1 MDKKPLLGKVLAV
14 GVILLFVMTGI
25 IPGIAQDIKKP
36 FLPTSKGWM
45 KTFGGT
51 EYDAGWSVQ
60 QTSDGGYII
69 AAETYVE
76 NGGDVWV
83 IKTDGDGNK
92 IWDRTFGGLRS
103 DYRPYVKQTNDNG
116 YIIAAR
122 TYSFGVGNYSNVWV
136 LKLDENGM
144 EQWNTTFGKEFIDYC
159 SEIQQTTD
167 GGYIIVGSVNLYE
180 LVHFDV
186 WLIKIDSLGHEQWNR
201 TFGESQWQD
210 FGESVRQTSDGDY
223 IVSGA
228 TSSYGHNDGYAFWL
242 IKTDGEGNEQ
252 WNRTYGGT
260 DSWGGGN
267 TVDLTSDGGYFILG
281 ARWYYES
288 NQSDLWVI
296 KTNQYGDEQWNKTF
310 GGIENEYG
318 SQAYQ
323 TNDEGYIILGNRIDS
338 EMEDVDAWMVKIDAS
353 GEEQW
358 NRTYGGKKWD
368 TGNSVDIT
376 SDGGYIITGSTN
388 SFSGDEN
395 DFDVWLIKTDRQG
408 KSKTTSSDNLWFERL
423 FQRFPNAFPLLRYL
437 LQWKSMKL

>member
-1 MDKKPLLGKVLAV
+1 MDTYPRLRKCAAV
-14 GVILLFVMTGI
+14 GIILLFVGTGI
-25 IPGIAQDIKKP
+25 IPSTAQDGEKP

-51 EYDAGWSVQ
+51 NYDEGWSVQ

-69 AAETYVE
+69 AATTQSFGVK
-76 NGGDVWV
+76 GDVWV
-83 IKTDGDGNK
+83 IKTDEAGNK
-92 IWDRTFGGLRS
+92 IWDKTFGGS
-103 DYRPYVKQTNDNG
+103 SYDYRPYVKQTNDNG

-122 TYSFGVGNYSNVWV
+122 TLSFGVGNYSNIWV
-136 LKLDENGM
+136 LKLDENGT
-144 EQWNTTFGKEFIDYC
+144 EQWNTTFGKEFVDYC

-167 GGYIIVGSVNLYE
+167 SGYIIVGSVNLYE

-210 FGESVRQTSDGDY
+210 FGESLRQTSDGGY
-223 IVSGA
+223 IVTGS
-228 TSSYGHNDGYAFWL
+228 TTSYGHNDGYAFWL

-260 DSWGGGN
+260 DAWGGGN

-281 ARWYYES
+281 VRWFYES

-296 KTNQYGDEQWNKTF
+296 KTNQYGDEQWNKRF

-323 TNDEGYIILGNRIDS
+323 TSDGGYIILGNIYDS
-338 EMEDVDAWMVKIDAS
+338 DMEDVDAWMVKIDAS

-358 NRTYGGKKWD
+358 NRTYGGKEWD
-368 TGNSVDIT
+368 AGNSVDIT

-395 DFDVWLIKTDRQG
+395 DFDVWLIKTDSQG
-408 KSKTTSSDNLWFERL
+408 KSKTISLGNLWFERL
-423 FQRFPNAFPLLRYL
+423 FQRFPNAFPLLQQVLREKN
-437 LQWKSMKL
+437 Q